1 MVVPLFHELDSPP
14 EGNGTIDSVA
24 IWVAPN
30 PAESV
35 LFTTD
40 KTDNVILMHNPST
53 KKFIGRL
60 GSSGA
65 GAGQLGYPNGV
76 AVGYGI
82 SFNGAR
88 IDALFIVER
97 DNHRVSIFSLP
108 EQKFLGHF
116 GAEDLTEPYGIA
128 LHWKGNQLQAW
139 ITETDSS
146 PDRVYVYEILSQGE
160 SLVGKRAF
168 FFDVAGG
175 LESIAIDPA
184 NNRVLLCDESD
195 ARNVMVYDL
204 AGNFVQRFGQGLFVI
219 DPEGIALYDL
229 GNGAGYIIIT
239 DQNASPTEFE
249 VFDRK
254 TLQWLGNFTGET
266 RGTDGV
272 ALTQAAL
279 PNLPQGS
286 FYAVHSDKSVHV
298 YDWAAIA
305 GAMNLSMAVKSPRTA
320 VAERKPANPLQFNFL
335 ENYPNPFNP
344 FTTISYRVD
353 HFAPVHLDLY
363 DSLGKHITR
372 LVSKVQPAG
381 EYQVRWESRSLNGKT
396 VASGVYFARLLVGNA
411 VYTHTLLLQK

>member
-40 KTDNVILMHNPST
+40 KSDHTILMHNPST

-60 GSSGA
+60 GSGGA

-76 AVGYGI
+76 AVGYGV
-82 SFNGAR
+82 SLNGAR
-88 IDALFIVER
+88 IDVLFIVER

-108 EQKFLGHF
+108 EQKFLGYF
-116 GAEDLTEPYGIA
+116 GAEDLTEPYGVA
-128 LHWKGNQLQAW
+128 LYWKGDQLQAW

-146 PDRVYVYEILSQGE
+146 PDQVYVYDILPQGE

-175 LESIAIDPA
+175 LESIAIDPI

-204 AGNFVQRFGQGLFVI
+204 AGNFVQRFGEGLFTI

-229 GNGAGYIIIT
+229 GNGAGYLIIT

-279 PNLPQGS
+279 PSLPHGS
-286 FYAVHSDKSVHV
+286 FYAVHSDKTVHV

-305 GAMNLSMAVKSPRTA
+305 GAMNLSTAIKSPRTA
-320 VAERKPANPLQFNFL
+320 VAERKAANPSQFNL
-335 ENYPNPFNP
+335 LTNHPNPFNP
-344 FTTISYRVD
+344 STTISYRVD
-353 HFAPVHLDLY
+353 HYAPVHLDLY
-363 DSLGKHITR
+363 DSLGKQIAR

-381 EYQVRWESRSLNGKT
+381 EYQVRWDGRTHSGEAA
-396 VASGVYFARLLVGNA
+396 ASGVYFVRLTVGNT